1 MSSSARRMRRTPP
14 VECLA
19 GPSHQRAGLRP
30 GRAHELRGRTSSRC
44 PDDSNPSSLEIW
56 PTAATVRDFPSVR
69 SACEYQVLPRWPLDH
84 QTFMRRRS
92 ASRSAITLSSWRS
105 TASSPGSP
113 IGPPASG
120 GRDTPVRSAKH
131 AAPCSLQSAP
141 GGYVSTNA
149 RGRDEAAVR
158 SGGTLA
164 APCRGL
170 VRGLGPCKLPARPG
184 LCVLSRVASVQVT
197 LSPHADVLMVMRRS
211 ESVVLVSQAVAGLV
225 DQGGQRWRRPE
236 SPIGPL
242 RAQSVQ
248 VRGHVQQIR
257 HDLQCAIKQVDERV
271 GDR

>member
-1 MSSSARRMRRTPP
+1 
-14 VECLA
+14 
-19 GPSHQRAGLRP
+19 
-30 GRAHELRGRTSSRC
+30 
-44 PDDSNPSSLEIW
+44 
-56 PTAATVRDFPSVR
+56 
-69 SACEYQVLPRWPLDH
+69 
-84 QTFMRRRS
+84 MRRRS

-120 GRDTPVRSAKH
+120 RRDTPVRSAKH
-131 AAPCSLQSAP
+131 AVPCSLQSAP

-225 DQGGQRWRRPE
+225 DQGGRTLRRPE
-236 SPIGPL
+236 SDRARYVPNRFRSAATYNRSGTICSALSSKSMSASAIG
-242 RAQSVQ
+242 
-248 VRGHVQQIR
+248 
-257 HDLQCAIKQVDERV
+257 DLSRSKA
-271 GDR
+271 DRQAAGS